1 MFMFTLSVKDSF
13 AAAHRLEGYRGK
25 CEELHGHNFIVEVL
39 VTGEK
44 LGDDGL
50 LVDFKIIKEYLH
62 NILDKL
68 DHKYL
73 NEISFFADRASSAEY
88 ISMYIYDEIQKIIR
102 EENISLKEVR
112 VWESEKAYT
121 AYGI

>member
-1 MFMFTLSVKDSF
+1 M
-13 AAAHRLEGYRGK
+13 
-25 CEELHGHNFIVEVL
+25 HGHNFVVEVL
-39 VTGEK
+39 VAGEK

-50 LVDFKIIKEYLH
+50 LVDFKIIKGYLH
-62 NILDKL
+62 NVLDKL

-73 NEISFFADRASSAEY
+73 NEIGFFADRASSAEY
-88 ISMYIYDEIQKIIR
+88 ISRYIYDEIQKIIK

-112 VWESEKAYT
+112 VWESENAYA

>member
-13 AAAHRLEGYRGK
+13 AAAHRLEGYQGK
-25 CEELHGHNFIVEVL
+25 CEELHGHNFAVEVL
-39 VTGEK
+39 VTGER

-50 LVDFKIIKEYLH
+50 LVDFKIIKGYLH
-62 NILDKL
+62 DVLEKL

-73 NEISFFADRASSAEY
+73 NEIAFFADRASSAEY
-88 ISMYIYDEIQKIIR
+88 VSMYIYDEMKKIIK

-112 VWESEKAYT
+112 VWESEKAYA

>member
-1 MFMFTLSVKDSF
+1 MSMFTLSVRDSF
-13 AAAHRLEGYRGK
+13 AAAHRLEGYQGK
-25 CEELHGHNFIVEVL
+25 CEGLHGHNFIVEVL
-39 VTGEK
+39 FTGEK

-50 LVDFKIIKEYLH
+50 LVDFRIIKGYLH
-62 NILDKL
+62 DVLERL

-88 ISMYIYDEIQKIIR
+88 ISVYIYDEIKKIIR
-102 EENISLKEVR
+102 EENVSLKEVR
-112 VWESEKAYT
+112 VWESEKAYA

>member
-1 MFMFTLSVKDSF
+1 MFMFTLSVRDSF
-13 AAAHRLEGYRGK
+13 AAAHRLEGYQGK
-25 CEELHGHNFIVEVL
+25 CEGLHGHNFIVEVI

-50 LVDFKIIKEYLH
+50 LVDFRIIKEYL
-62 NILDKL
+62 NNVLDRL

-88 ISMYIYDEIQKIIR
+88 ISMYIYEEIQKIIR

-112 VWESEKAYT
+112 VWESEKAYA

>member
-1 MFMFTLSVKDSF
+1 MIMFTLSVKDSF
-13 AAAHRLEGYRGK
+13 AAAHRLEGYKGK
-25 CEELHGHNFIVEVL
+25 CEELHGHNFVVEVL
-39 VTGEK
+39 VAGEK

-50 LVDFKIIKEYLH
+50 LVDFKVIKGYLH
-62 NILDKL
+62 DVLERL

-73 NEISFFADRASSAEY
+73 NEVSFFADRASSAEY
-88 ISMYIYDEIQKIIR
+88 VAMYIYEEIQKIIG

-112 VWESEKAYT
+112 VWESEKAYA